1 MCIYKVANSRDK
13 ISNRRRH
20 EDWDRDDNYNVLES
34 MFSGNINREQE
45 MSVMVSALKHVVAG
59 EDRLNH
65 QILTDENGAAENNL
79 GSGFSSVSWGVGEK
93 RGREQRQSSQQ
104 FLHIGSSDMRS
115 SGIFILLYFFF

>member
-20 EDWDRDDNYNVLES
+20 EDRDRDDNYNVLES

-79 GSGFSSVSWGVGEK
+79 GSGFSAVSWGVGEK
-93 RGREQRQSSQQ
+93 RGRNEEQSGHH
-104 FLHIGSSDMRS
+104 FLHFGSSDIRS
-115 SGIFILLYFFF
+115 SGIFPFSSFLY